1 MNLNHLSEESAILS
15 IKILLRSYPYGLEI
29 RDVNRLFV
37 RRFGVHLDPLT
48 YNCLNLLD
56 FLLKISKN
64 DISFTII
71 ENRIQL
77 SKSYMEKVER
87 ANSVLLPKPSSGLDQ
102 DRHEHEA
109 DVWRSPSKEEDHRE
123 RDAKLPIGVTD
134 AASTNCPKVVFGA
147 FDASFSDD
155 KSDYL
160 SRYDTVPSLNLSRS
174 IRRGDFLEIK
184 IVSIQD
190 PHSFQVRILGP
201 KDLTES
207 NVFTKMSV
215 FTQRISN
222 FYYAY
227 KSQKVLQVSSHD
239 FPLDGGVFACPYT
252 SSRSGKVEWR
262 RALVTS
268 RVDSSR
274 HSVYFFDHG
283 LYCEVDYRC
292 LKKLYR
298 PFADIPVQAIEA
310 QMAGI
315 APFDKCLWNSSE
327 KTFFKRAVARCKK
340 HVMLALVIQRVEV
353 SANSTI

>member
-1 MNLNHLSEESAILS
+1 MATNLNHLSEESAILS
-15 IKILLRSYPYGLEI
+15 LKILLRSYPYGVEI
-29 RDVNRLFV
+29 REVNGLFI
-37 RRFGVHLDPLT
+37 RRFGVQLDPLS
-48 YNCLNLLD
+48 YDCFSLQK
-56 FLLKISKN
+56 FLLKIAKY
-64 DISFTII
+64 DGSFIII
-71 ENRIQL
+71 ESRIKL
-77 SKSYMEKVER
+77 SKSYMEKVDI
-87 ANSVLLPKPSSGLDQ
+87 ANSVLLSKPPSGPQ
-102 DRHEHEA
+102 KE
-109 DVWRSPSKEEDHRE
+109 DVWRSPSEEEDNRE
-123 RDAKLPIGVTD
+123 KEFPLGLPE
-134 AASTNCPKVVFGA
+134 ASTTGYPKVVFGA

-160 SRYDTVPSLNLSRS
+160 SRYDTVPSLNLSRP

-184 IVSIQD
+184 IVSIQN
-190 PHSFQVRILGP
+190 PQSFQVRILGP
-201 KDLTES
+201 KDLTEN

-227 KSQKVLQVSSHD
+227 KGQKILQVSSHD

-262 RALVTS
+262 RALVTT
-268 RVDSSR
+268 RVDSNR
-274 HSVYFFDHG
+274 HLVYFFDHG

-298 PFADIPVQAIEA
+298 PFADVPVQAIEA

-353 SANSTI
+353 STNSF